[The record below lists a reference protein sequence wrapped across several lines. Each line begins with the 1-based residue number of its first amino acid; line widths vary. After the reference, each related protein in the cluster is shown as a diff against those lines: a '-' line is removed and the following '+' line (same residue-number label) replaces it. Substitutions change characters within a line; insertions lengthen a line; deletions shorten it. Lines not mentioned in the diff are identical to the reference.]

1 MARYHISFLV
11 LFCVISLFDQG
22 STNPV
27 EEPHHDAPIMGHHKA
42 LLKARFDLTSLNGQL
57 KKYVHH
63 DVEEEFH
70 EVENHTNHN
79 THEIE
84 ELHHEIKKLHKE
96 VEYLKT
102 HHVAFSAELTNP
114 IENMVADE
122 VVHFDKVRVNSGG
135 SYCADTGKFVAEEEG
150 FFYFSVTICTK
161 KDSIVEMALH
171 VEDHDE
177 MIIHADAEH
186 LELGCASNSEIVHL
200 QKGDHV
206 EVVKHGA
213 DGVPPFYVHSMST
226 FTGFMLH

>member
-1 MARYHISFLV
+1 MARYHISLLV

-22 STNPV
+22 STTPV
-27 EEPHHDAPIMGHHKA
+27 AEPHHDAPLMPIIGHRTA
-42 LLKARFDLTSLNGQL
+42 SLKAEFDLTSLNAQL
-57 KKYVHH
+57 KKNVHH
-63 DVEEEFH
+63 IIEKEFH
-70 EVENHTNHN
+70 AAQNN

-84 ELHHEIKKLHKE
+84 DLHHEIKQLHKE
-96 VEYLKT
+96 VEYLKS
-102 HHVAFSAELTNP
+102 HHVAFSAELTHP

-135 SYCADTGKFVAEEEG
+135 CYCADTGKFVAEEEG
-150 FFYFSVTICTK
+150 YFYFSVTICTK
-161 KDSIVEMALH
+161 RDSVLEFALH
-171 VEDHDE
+171 VEDHEE

-206 EVVKHGA
+206 EVIRHGS
-213 DGVPPFYVHSMST
+213 DGHPPFHVHNMST